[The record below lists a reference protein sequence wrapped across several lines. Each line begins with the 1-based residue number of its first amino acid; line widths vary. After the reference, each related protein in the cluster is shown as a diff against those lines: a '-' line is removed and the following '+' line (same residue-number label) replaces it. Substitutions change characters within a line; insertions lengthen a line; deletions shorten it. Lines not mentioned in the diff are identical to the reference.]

1 MIGAEQVKLIA
12 FDVDGTLTDGTL
24 VIGSGGEAYK
34 LFNAHDGLAI
44 SLAHRMGYAVGFI
57 TGRTSTIV
65 EARAKELSCDFVLMG
80 IRHKVSALQQ
90 LLMERALC
98 WDEAAYMG
106 DDLNDLSLFSRVGLS
121 GCPADACEENQSA
134 ADFISRYGGGRGAAR
149 EFRMYFEIS
158 GALGG
163 GGVLLSGRR
172 SERLEAVTI
181 GRFPMKWFTDR
192 FPSSGER
199 VRIKGAGYHSPSWSD
214 LRSFH
219 YYSLVLGKKN
229 QPCYSMY
236 DMDS

>member
-44 SLAHRMGYAVGFI
+44 SLAQRMGYAVGFI
-57 TGRTSTIV
+57 TGRTSPIV

-106 DDLNDLSLFSRVGLS
+106 DDLNDLPLFSRVVCRAARPMPARRISPQRTLFPGMA
-121 GCPADACEENQSA
+121 ADAEQRVN
-134 ADFISRYGGGRGAAR
+134 
-149 EFRMYFEIS
+149 
-158 GALGG
+158 
-163 GGVLLSGRR
+163 LSN
-172 SERLEAVTI
+172 V
-181 GRFPMKWFTDR
+181 F
-192 FPSSGER
+192 
-199 VRIKGAGYHSPSWSD
+199 
-214 LRSFH
+214 
-219 YYSLVLGKKN
+219 
-229 QPCYSMY
+229 
-236 DMDS
+236 